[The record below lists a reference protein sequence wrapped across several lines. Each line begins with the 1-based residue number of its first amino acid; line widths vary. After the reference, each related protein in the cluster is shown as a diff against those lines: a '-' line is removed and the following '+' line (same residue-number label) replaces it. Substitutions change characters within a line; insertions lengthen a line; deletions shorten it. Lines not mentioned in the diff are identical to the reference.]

1 MTYKK
6 VIIFV
11 GALVLLIVAI
21 FSLSDDLLTPYVAVD
36 FAKKNSGK
44 LVQIIGKVD
53 PAKPDR
59 HTEKEFFFS
68 IIDDK
73 SGKVDI
79 MYRGVKPLNFERAD
93 QIVCIGRYSSK
104 DGMFI
109 ADKLLVKCPSKY
121 ENQYKER
128 VTK

>member
-6 VIIFV
+6 VFIFV
-11 GALVLLIVAI
+11 GALALLIVAI
-21 FSLSDDLLTPYVAVD
+21 FSLSDDLMTPYVPVD
-36 FAKKNSGK
+36 SAKKDAGK
-44 LVQIIGKVD
+44 LVQIIGKID

-73 SGKVDI
+73 SSKIDI
-79 MYRGVKPLNFERAD
+79 VYKGVKPLNFERAD
-93 QIVCIGRYSSK
+93 QIVCIGRFNSK
-104 DGMFI
+104 DNIFV
-109 ADKLLVKCPSKY
+109 AEKLLVKCPSKY

-128 VTK
+128 VN